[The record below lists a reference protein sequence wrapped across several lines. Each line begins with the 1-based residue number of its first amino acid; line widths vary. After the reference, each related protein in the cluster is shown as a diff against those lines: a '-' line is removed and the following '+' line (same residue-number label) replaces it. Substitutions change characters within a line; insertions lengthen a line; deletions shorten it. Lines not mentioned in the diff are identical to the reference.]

1 MRNADLVYQ
10 GKHQKHKDSKPI
22 YYRKKNA
29 LLSIFQILLKWLH
42 KELWLKQAAGFGAFL
57 KRCPDQQ
64 QTKVCVYIELK
75 VDLLRQQLITQSASW
90 LQNTHGEVSEG
101 EKQWWLRK
109 TKTVECIFPGKQLE
123 PCSFAVSFFPAFTC
137 CISWHVT
144 ATCRSLESYETI
156 EKNVFWIKHACTQ
169 LSITVCMT
177 RTKPNSHLTAPW
189 C

>member
-1 MRNADLVYQ
+1 MRTLFTRVNTRNTKIQNLFTTE
-10 GKHQKHKDSKPI
+10 
-22 YYRKKNA
+22 KNA

-90 LQNTHGEVSEG
+90 LQSTHGEVSEG